1 MIKFNMAPTARKLVN
16 EVMAVKPGERALIV
30 TDSGRS
36 PTITEALAQ
45 AVAGAGAEL
54 AIVHMSPRLMGGI
67 DPPPHV
73 SAAIHAS
80 DVVFLQLSYATFHTD
95 TIRGALAGGTR
106 TLEMWGFEEEMMVV
120 GGANVDHA
128 EMELISLKLTERLT
142 RAKRG
147 RMTTPEGSDISFS
160 LDGREGFA
168 LLQTAHGPGEH
179 CACPGGEATI
189 CPVRGSASGVLV
201 SPFCI
206 EHKDLGQI
214 SAPMRIEVKAGL
226 AVSASGSPEG
236 ERFWAILDEA
246 GELAKNVAE
255 FAFGTNG
262 ACRKR
267 VTVREAKKAMGTCH
281 MAFGDSQSLAGEVNT
296 PLHVDMIYDR
306 PTVWLDDEMVMKD
319 GNILI

>member
-1 MIKFNMAPTARKLVN
+1 
-16 EVMAVKPGERALIV
+16 
-30 TDSGRS
+30 
-36 PTITEALAQ
+36 
-45 AVAGAGAEL
+45 
-54 AIVHMSPRLMGGI
+54 
-67 DPPPHV
+67 
-73 SAAIHAS
+73 
-80 DVVFLQLSYATFHTD
+80 
-95 TIRGALAGGTR
+95 
-106 TLEMWGFEEEMMVV
+106 MWGFEEEMMVV

-128 EMELISLKLTERLT
+128 EMESLSLKLTERLT

-168 LLQTAHGPGEH
+168 LLQTAHKSGEH

-214 SAPMRIEVKAGL
+214 TAPMRIEVKAGL